1 MALGILS
8 KLAMAGIVLTSVT
21 GAATLGGVSSIAHED
36 MQRKTLIKNTLRKL

>member
-21 GAATLGGVSSIAHED
+21 GAATL
-36 MQRKTLIKNTLRKL
+36 